1 MNSSE
6 STISEPELKK
16 GFCAFLDILGFTE
29 YVKKNKGNNEAF
41 RAALAALKAA
51 RSTLD
56 NPVKLKLIKVKS
68 FSDNVFISLNFRNDL
83 FLLTS
88 LFEFIC
94 RYQSE
99 LVWHG
104 HLVRGGVSLGEI
116 HVDDDMIYGMAL
128 IDAYEMESNKA
139 EYPAVMVC
147 ESIVEAARR
156 AQLVEASSCWS
167 YQSNDW
173 YFILADGKHYLNY
186 LKSAFVFF
194 TDKEDLYGNFLD
206 IHFLRKHKELILHN
220 LKEFEPGTRTHKKYL
235 FLADYHNAFC
245 EQCKHREEYNPDL
258 LINLPANEVNFI
270 KKKGFFS
277 WHLREQPV
285 PQ

>member
-1 MNSSE
+1 MSSSE
-6 STISEPELKK
+6 STVSEPELTK

-29 YVKKNKGNNEAF
+29 YVKKNKGNDEAF
-41 RAALAALKAA
+41 RAALTALKAA

-56 NPVKLKLIKVKS
+56 DPTKLKLIKVKS

-94 RYQSE
+94 RYQRE

-104 HLVRGGVSLGEI
+104 HLVRGGVALGEI

-128 IDAYEMESNKA
+128 IDAYEIESNKA

-147 ESIVEAARR
+147 DSIIEAARD
-156 AQLVEASSCWS
+156 AQLVEASSYWS

-173 YFILADGKHYLNY
+173 YFILVDGKYYLNY
-186 LKSAFVFF
+186 LKSAFIFVTGKDSLF
-194 TDKEDLYGNFLD
+194 GNFLD
-206 IHFLRKHKELILHN
+206 THFLRKHKDLIVHN
-220 LKEFEPGTRTHKKYL
+220 LQQFVPGTRTHQKYL
-235 FLADYHNAFC
+235 FLADYHNSFC
-245 EQCKHREEYNPDL
+245 EQCKNREEYKPDL
-258 LINLPANEVNFI
+258 LIDLPTNKVPFI

-277 WHLREQPV
+277 WHLRK
-285 PQ
+285 

>member
-6 STISEPELKK
+6 STVSEPKLKK

-56 NPVKLKLIKVKS
+56 DPVKLKLIKVKS
-68 FSDNVFISLNFRNDL
+68 FSDNVLISLEFRNDL

-94 RYQSE
+94 RYQRE

-104 HLVRGGVSLGEI
+104 HLVRGGVALGEI

-128 IDAYEMESNKA
+128 IDAYEIESNKA
-139 EYPAVMVC
+139 EHPAVMVC
-147 ESIVEAARR
+147 DSIIEVARD
-156 AQLVEASSCWS
+156 AQLVDASSYWS
-167 YQSNDW
+167 YQGNDW
-173 YFILADGKHYLNY
+173 HFIL
-186 LKSAFVFF
+186 
-194 TDKEDLYGNFLD
+194 
-206 IHFLRKHKELILHN
+206 
-220 LKEFEPGTRTHKKYL
+220 
-235 FLADYHNAFC
+235 
-245 EQCKHREEYNPDL
+245 
-258 LINLPANEVNFI
+258 VN
-270 KKKGFFS
+270 
-277 WHLREQPV
+277 
-285 PQ
+285 